1 MAKMVE
7 RKLLVGQITHYFSKI
22 NVVTALRYDGAYNIM
37 DED

>member
-22 NVVTALRYDGAYNIM
+22 NAVTELRYDGAYSIM
-37 DED
+37 DDV